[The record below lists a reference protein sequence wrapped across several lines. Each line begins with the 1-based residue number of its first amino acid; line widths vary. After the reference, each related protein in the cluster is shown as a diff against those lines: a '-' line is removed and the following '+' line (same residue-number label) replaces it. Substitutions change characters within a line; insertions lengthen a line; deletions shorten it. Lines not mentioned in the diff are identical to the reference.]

1 MNTAEQSMVDLA
13 LSIARKAHE
22 GQLDKAGVDY
32 IEHPIYVASQVDTEE
47 EKAVALLHDVIE
59 DSPVSAEELLQAG
72 LPETVVTAV
81 QVLTKKKEQD
91 YQTYL
96 ETVKK
101 NPLARVVKLADL
113 KHNSDLSRLSSI
125 TEKDRERLKKYK
137 KAIDFLSMQKKPFYA
152 ILVKNK
158 R

>member
-1 MNTAEQSMVDLA
+1 MNTSKQPMLELA
-13 LSIARKAHE
+13 LSIATEAHR
-22 GQLDKAGVDY
+22 GQFDKAGIDY

-47 EKAVALLHDVIE
+47 ERAVALLHDVIE

-137 KAIDFLSMQKKPFYA
+137 KLLIF
-152 ILVKNK
+152 
-158 R
+158 

>member
-1 MNTAEQSMVDLA
+1 MNTSKQPMLELA
-13 LSIARKAHE
+13 LSIATEAHR
-22 GQLDKAGVDY
+22 GQFDKAGVDY
-32 IEHPIYVASQVDTEE
+32 IEHPLYVASQVCTED

-59 DSPVSAEELLQAG
+59 DSPFTAKELLLAG

-113 KHNSDLSRLSSI
+113 KHNSDLSRLPSI
-125 TEKDRERLKKYK
+125 TAKDRERLKKYK
-137 KAIDFLSMQKKPFYA
+137 KAIDFLS
-152 ILVKNK
+152 

>member
-13 LSIARKAHE
+13 LSIARQAHE

-59 DSPVSAEELLQAG
+59 DSSVTAEELLNAG
-72 LPETVVTAV
+72 LPETVVTAI
-81 QVLTKKKEQD
+81 QILSKKKGQD

-96 ETVKK
+96 ENVKS
-101 NPLARVVKLADL
+101 NPLARVIKLADL
-113 KHNSDLSRLSSI
+113 KHNSDLSRLSSV
-125 TEKDRERLKKYK
+125 TDKDLERLEKYK
-137 KAIDFLSMQKKPFYA
+137 KASDYLSM
-152 ILVKNK
+152 
-158 R
+158 

>member
-13 LSIARKAHE
+13 LSIARQAHE
-22 GQLDKAGVDY
+22 GQLDKAEVDY

-137 KAIDFLSMQKKPFYA
+137 KAIDFLS
-152 ILVKNK
+152 

>member
-13 LSIARKAHE
+13 SSIARKAHE

-59 DSPVSAEELLQAG
+59 DSPVSTEELLQAG

-137 KAIDFLSMQKKPFYA
+137 KAIDFLS
-152 ILVKNK
+152 

>member
-59 DSPVSAEELLQAG
+59 DSPVSTEELLQAG

-113 KHNSDLSRLSSI
+113 KHNSDLSRLPSI
-125 TEKDRERLKKYK
+125 TAKDRERLKKYK
-137 KAIDFLSMQKKPFYA
+137 KAIDFLS
-152 ILVKNK
+152 

>member
-47 EKAVALLHDVIE
+47 EKTVALIHDVIE

-81 QVLTKKKEQD
+81 QVLTKKKGQD

-101 NPLARVVKLADL
+101 NPLAKVVKLADL

-137 KAIDFLSMQKKPFYA
+137 KAIDFLS
-152 ILVKNK
+152 

>member
-59 DSPVSAEELLQAG
+59 DSPVSAEGLLQAG

-113 KHNSDLSRLSSI
+113 EHNSDLSRLSSI

-137 KAIDFLSMQKKPFYA
+137 KAIDFLS
-152 ILVKNK
+152 

>member
-1 MNTAEQSMVDLA
+1 MNQSEQSMFELA
-13 LSIARKAHE
+13 LSIAKKAHE
-22 GQLDKAGVDY
+22 GQYDKAGVDY

-137 KAIDFLSMQKKPFYA
+137 KAIDFLS
-152 ILVKNK
+152 

>member
-1 MNTAEQSMVDLA
+1 MNTTEQSMVDLA
-13 LSIARKAHE
+13 LSIATQAHE

-59 DSPVSAEELLQAG
+59 DSSVSAEELLQAG

-81 QVLTKKKEQD
+81 QVLTKEKEQD

-113 KHNSDLSRLSSI
+113 KHNSNLSRLSSI

-137 KAIDFLSMQKKPFYA
+137 KAIDFLS
-152 ILVKNK
+152 

>member
-1 MNTAEQSMVDLA
+1 MNTTEQSMVDLA
-13 LSIARKAHE
+13 LSIATQAHE

-101 NPLARVVKLADL
+101 NPLARLVKLADL

-137 KAIDFLSMQKKPFYA
+137 KAIDFLS
-152 ILVKNK
+152 

>member
-1 MNTAEQSMVDLA
+1 MNTTEQSMVDLA

-81 QVLTKKKEQD
+81 QILTKKKEQD

-101 NPLARVVKLADL
+101 NPLVRVVKLADL

-125 TEKDRERLKKYK
+125 TEKDKERLKKYK
-137 KAIDFLSMQKKPFYA
+137 KAIDFLS
-152 ILVKNK
+152 

>member
-1 MNTAEQSMVDLA
+1 MFDIA
-13 LSIARKAHE
+13 LSIATEAHR
-22 GQLDKAGVDY
+22 GQFDKAGVDY

-137 KAIDFLSMQKKPFYA
+137 KAIDFLS
-152 ILVKNK
+152 

>member
-1 MNTAEQSMVDLA
+1 MNTVEQSMVDLA
-13 LSIARKAHE
+13 LSIARQAHE
-22 GQLDKAGVDY
+22 GQLDKAGVAY
-32 IEHPIYVASQVDTEE
+32 IEHPIYVANQVDTEE

-59 DSPVSAEELLQAG
+59 DSSVSAEELLQAG

-96 ETVKK
+96 ETVKT

-113 KHNSDLSRLSSI
+113 KHNSDLSRLPSI
-125 TEKDRERLKKYK
+125 TAKDRERLKKYK
-137 KAIDFLSMQKKPFYA
+137 KAIDFLS
-152 ILVKNK
+152 

>member
-13 LSIARKAHE
+13 SSIARKAHE

-59 DSPVSAEELLQAG
+59 DSPVSAEGLLQAG

-101 NPLARVVKLADL
+101 NSLARVVKLADL

-137 KAIDFLSMQKKPFYA
+137 KAIDFLS
-152 ILVKNK
+152 

>member
-13 LSIARKAHE
+13 FSIARKAHE

-59 DSPVSAEELLQAG
+59 DTPVSAEGLLQAG

-81 QVLTKKKEQD
+81 QVLTKKPMQD
-91 YQTYL
+91 YQVYL

-101 NPLARVVKLADL
+101 NSLARVVKLADL
-113 KHNSDLSRLSSI
+113 KHNSDLSRLTSI

-137 KAIDFLSMQKKPFYA
+137 KAIDFLSM
-152 ILVKNK
+152 
-158 R
+158 

>member
-1 MNTAEQSMVDLA
+1 MNTTKQSMVDLA
-13 LSIARKAHE
+13 FSIARKAHE

-59 DSPVSAEELLQAG
+59 DSPVSAKGLLQAG

-125 TEKDRERLKKYK
+125 TEKDKERLKKYK
-137 KAIDFLSMQKKPFYA
+137 KAIDFLS
-152 ILVKNK
+152 

>member
-59 DSPVSAEELLQAG
+59 DSPVSAEGLLQAG

-91 YQTYL
+91 YQKYL

-137 KAIDFLSMQKKPFYA
+137 KAIDFLSM
-152 ILVKNK
+152 
-158 R
+158 

>member
-113 KHNSDLSRLSSI
+113 KHNSDLSRLPSI
-125 TEKDRERLKKYK
+125 TAENRERLKKYK
-137 KAIDFLSMQKKPFYA
+137 KAIDFLSM
-152 ILVKNK
+152 
-158 R
+158 

>member
-101 NPLARVVKLADL
+101 NPLARLVKLSDL

-137 KAIDFLSMQKKPFYA
+137 KAIDFLS
-152 ILVKNK
+152 